1 MPGQTLLVLPWRA
14 ADLPMVTVLD
24 MSASWKLRIGVVAAL
39 SGAVLTGYAIQNTS
53 KSAGMAIRV
62 SDGWQ
67 QPFSLSGAWRPLPAP
82 GAGDAD
88 QALAVRQSE
97 DGGGDARSAAST
109 GEQDKVPMAAGAVAG
124 PVTPG
129 VAEHDAMRPPPV
141 MARPHAAAE
150 AAAPD
155 GSATRGPR
163 VHVAPEQPLPQPAA
177 GVADQTVQTAPPV
190 AEAKSAAVAG
200 AASEVS
206 AGALLAPADLAPALA
221 VAPAPPSPEVAAPR
235 APSPPPMPS
244 PPTPVLLPAP
254 PPAPPLP
261 ESKRPSLQ
269 HEAQPRKAQRVVER
283 DDDDERPAVRVR
295 KPILKPRTARPP
307 EPGPLELLSLQAP

>member
-14 ADLPMVTVLD
+14 AALPMVTVLD

-39 SGAVLTGYAIQNTS
+39 SGAVLTGYAIQKTS

-109 GEQDKVPMAAGAVAG
+109 GDQDKVPMAAGAVAG

-129 VAEHDAMRPPPV
+129 AAEHDAMRPPPV
-141 MARPHAAAE
+141 MAKPHAAAE

-177 GVADQTVQTAPPV
+177 GVAYQTVQPAPSV
-190 AEAKSAAVAG
+190 AGTTSATVAG

-206 AGALLAPADLAPALA
+206 AGALLAPADLAPA
-221 VAPAPPSPEVAAPR
+221 PAPPSPEVAAPR
-235 APSPPPMPS
+235 APSAPPMPS

-283 DDDDERPAVRVR
+283 DDDERPAVRVR
-295 KPILKPRTARPP
+295 KPILKPRTARTP
-307 EPGPLELLSLQAP
+307 EPGPLDLLSLQAP